1 MSMWIKRFLEMLRR
15 DPPPSQKS
23 EFQRMS
29 EALKPSRDRPPPPP
43 TMPPKVQ
50 RRR

>member
-1 MSMWIKRFLEMLRR
+1 MSIWIKRFLEMLRR
-15 DPPPSQKS
+15 DSPPPQKS

-29 EALKPSRDRPPPPP
+29 EALKPTRERPLPPR
-43 TMPPKVQ
+43 TEPPKVQ